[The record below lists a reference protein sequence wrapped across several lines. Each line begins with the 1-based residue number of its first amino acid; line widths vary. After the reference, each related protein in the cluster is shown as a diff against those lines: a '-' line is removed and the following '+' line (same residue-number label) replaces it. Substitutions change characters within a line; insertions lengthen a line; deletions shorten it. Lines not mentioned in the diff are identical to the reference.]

1 MSNFK
6 SNSHLPKICFYL
18 IQWKPFKNDENA
30 FYFML
35 KAPFVLDI
43 FIFMS
48 DLLVMLKA
56 AVVNVKIY
64 DIRDWT
70 KNYYIRYITQY
81 HKK

>member
-18 IQWKPFKNDENA
+18 IQRKPFKNDENA

-48 DLLVMLKA
+48 DLLVM
-56 AVVNVKIY
+56 
-64 DIRDWT
+64 
-70 KNYYIRYITQY
+70 
-81 HKK
+81 

>member
-1 MSNFK
+1 
-6 SNSHLPKICFYL
+6 
-18 IQWKPFKNDENA
+18 
-30 FYFML
+30 ML